1 MSDHALPNLLLNNFS
16 GDYLLRLPADFYKSA
31 KLYLSIA
38 EIKKIQKAYSVAYY
52 AHENQ
57 KRRDGSNYIT
67 HPVAVAKI
75 LLNLKMDSDS
85 ICSALMHDVLEDC
98 DVTKNDLK
106 TLFGLSVADIVDGV
120 SKLGKLDITSRNE
133 RDANNLQKM
142 MLAMSKDVRVV
153 LVKIC
158 DRLHNMRTIE
168 HLPRYKQIQ
177 KSKETIELYG
187 PLAIRIGMQDI
198 RAELEDLAFRCI
210 HPLRA
215 TMLESAINK
224 SSGGRK
230 KIVTKIRKELKKHLK
245 SNGIERV
252 GVKGR
257 EKNIYSIYRKIKSK
271 HKPFSEILDVYGF
284 RILVDSVDE
293 CYRALGIIHNYFS
306 PIENKFKDYIAIP
319 KTNGYQA
326 LHTSL
331 LALDAFPI
339 EVQIQTR
346 SMWATANMG
355 IAAHWSYKT
364 DDDAGIGTGLRAS
377 RWLSSLIDLQ
387 KKSSNPTEFADSLKK
402 DLDSEEVYLFSPKGD
417 IYALK
422 AGATPI
428 DFAYEVHTGLGDS
441 IVGCKVNRREAPL
454 NVELESGQTVEIIT
468 SSKTVEADPAWLN
481 FVVTGKARSGIRA
494 RLRNQKVS
502 SARKA
507 GKFML
512 ESELQRSGKSL
523 KDYRGSTLKRVLDSI
538 GVSSLNK
545 LLTELGSGKRTGNI
559 VAERFYSGL
568 KIRKDTDAKKIKP
581 VFIHDNHIE
590 GVSVVFAKCCHP
602 VYKDPVIAHSDTER
616 GIVIH
621 HKRCKQVAPFISKD
635 PRYIPGKWAV
645 NTKTHV
651 YTAKINI
658 VTIDEMGVLADL
670 VSVFTKAGI
679 NIEQI
684 NTKNIDSTFASF
696 EMEVDVEDLEEL
708 NNIMLKI
715 RSKKITTS
723 CTRLINEK

>member
-1 MSDHALPNLLLNNFS
+1 MSESVLPNHLINFS
-16 GDYLLRLPADFYKSA
+16 DKSLLKLPSPLYKTCKTYLNSE
-31 KLYLSIA
+31 
-38 EIKKIQKAYSVAYY
+38 EIKKIQKAYSFAFY
-52 AHENQ
+52 AHTGQ
-57 KRRDGSNYIT
+57 KRKDGSDYIT
-67 HPVAVAKI
+67 HPVAVTEI
-75 LLNLKMDSDS
+75 LLELKMDSDS
-85 ICSALMHDVLEDC
+85 ICAALMHDVLEDC
-98 DVTKNDLK
+98 NVQKSNLAKMFGDDV
-106 TLFGLSVADIVDGV
+106 AHIVDGV
-120 SKLGKLDITSRNE
+120 SKLGKIDHKNIADKN
-133 RDANNLQKM
+133 ANNLQKM
-142 MLAMSKDVRVV
+142 ALAMANDVRVI
-153 LVKIC
+153 LVKLC

-168 HLPRYKQIQ
+168 FVPRKKQIQ
-177 KSKETIELYG
+177 KSKETLDLYG
-187 PLAIRIGMQDI
+187 PLALRVGMQDI
-198 RAELEDLAFRCI
+198 RAELEDRAFKCL
-210 HPLRA
+210 HPMRA
-215 TMLESAINK
+215 DLLENAIK
-224 SSGGRK
+224 SSSGGRK
-230 KIVTKIRKELKKHLK
+230 KIVQKIRKELKSRLK
-245 SNGIERV
+245 SNGIEDA

-257 EKNIYSIYRKIKSK
+257 EKNLYSIYNKIKTK

-284 RILVDSVDE
+284 RILVDSVDD
-293 CYRALGIIHNYFS
+293 CYRSLGIIHNYFS

-355 IAAHWSYKT
+355 VAAHWSYKT

-377 RWLSSLIDLQ
+377 RWLSSLVDLQ
-387 KKSSNPTEFADSLKK
+387 KKSSNPSEFADSLKK

-468 SSKTVEADPAWLN
+468 SSKIVEADPAWLN
-481 FVVTGKARSGIRA
+481 FVVTGKARSGIRS
-494 RLRNQKVS
+494 RLRTQKVS

-645 NTKTHV
+645 NTKTLV

-670 VSVFTKAGI
+670 VSVFTNAGL

-708 NNIMLKI
+708 NNVMLKI

>member
-1 MSDHALPNLLLNNFS
+1 MSESVLPNHLINFS
-16 GDYLLRLPADFYKSA
+16 DKSLLKLPTSLYKTS
-31 KLYLSIA
+31 KTYLSP
-38 EIKKIQKAYSVAYY
+38 EDIKKIQKAYSFAFY
-52 AHENQ
+52 AHMGQ
-57 KRRDGSNYIT
+57 KRKDGSDYIT
-67 HPVAVAKI
+67 HPVAVTEI
-75 LLNLKMDSDS
+75 LLELKMDCDS
-85 ICSALMHDVLEDC
+85 ICAALMHDVLEDC
-98 DVTKNDLK
+98 NVQKSNLAKMFGDDV
-106 TLFGLSVADIVDGV
+106 AHIVDGV
-120 SKLGKLDITSRNE
+120 SKLGKIDLKNVADKN
-133 RDANNLQKM
+133 ANNLQKM
-142 MLAMSKDVRVV
+142 ALAMANDVRVI
-153 LVKIC
+153 LVKLC

-168 HLPRYKQIQ
+168 YVPRNKQIQ
-177 KSKETIELYG
+177 KSKETLDLYG
-187 PLAIRIGMQDI
+187 PLALRVGMQDI
-198 RAELEDLAFRCI
+198 RAELEDRAFKCL
-210 HPLRA
+210 HPMRA
-215 TMLESAINK
+215 DLLKSAIK
-224 SSGGRK
+224 TSSGGRK
-230 KIVTKIRKELKKHLK
+230 KIVQKIRKELKSRLK
-245 SNGIERV
+245 SNGVEDA

-257 EKNIYSIYRKIKSK
+257 EKNLYSIYNKIKTK

-284 RILVDSVDE
+284 RILVDSVDD
-293 CYRALGIIHNYFS
+293 CYRSLGIIHNYFS

-331 LALDAFPI
+331 LALNAFPI

-364 DDDAGIGTGLRAS
+364 DDEAGIGSGLRAS

-387 KKSSNPTEFADSLKK
+387 KKSSNPTEFADSLRK

-428 DFAYEVHTGLGDS
+428 DFAYEVHTGLGNS

-481 FVVTGKARSGIRA
+481 FVVTGKARSGVRA
-494 RLRNQKVS
+494 RLRTQKVS

-568 KIRKDTDAKKIKP
+568 KIRKEKDSKKIKP

-645 NTKTHV
+645 NTKTLV

-658 VTIDEMGVLADL
+658 VTIDQMGVLADL
-670 VSVFTKAGI
+670 VSVFTKAGL

-708 NNIMLKI
+708 NNVMLKI

>member
-1 MSDHALPNLLLNNFS
+1 MSESVLPNNLINFS
-16 GDYLLRLPADFYKSA
+16 DKSLLKLPSSLYKTC
-31 KLYLSIA
+31 KTYLSSEDIN
-38 EIKKIQKAYSVAYY
+38 KIQKAYSFAFY
-52 AHENQ
+52 AHTGQ
-57 KRRDGSNYIT
+57 KRKDGSDYIT
-67 HPVAVAKI
+67 HPVAVTEI
-75 LLNLKMDSDS
+75 LLDLKMDSDS
-85 ICSALMHDVLEDC
+85 ICAALMHDVLEDC
-98 DVTKNDLK
+98 NVQKSNLSKMFGNDV
-106 TLFGLSVADIVDGV
+106 AHIVDGV
-120 SKLGKLDITSRNE
+120 SKLGKIDHKNVTDKN
-133 RDANNLQKM
+133 ANNLQKM
-142 MLAMSKDVRVV
+142 ALAMANDVRVI
-153 LVKIC
+153 LVKLC

-168 HLPRYKQIQ
+168 FVPRKKQIQ
-177 KSKETIELYG
+177 KSKETLDLYG
-187 PLAIRIGMQDI
+187 PLALRVGMQDI
-198 RAELEDLAFRCI
+198 RAELEDRAFKCL
-210 HPLRA
+210 HPMRA
-215 TMLESAINK
+215 DLLKSAIET

-230 KIVTKIRKELKKHLK
+230 RIVQKIRKELKSRLK
-245 SNGIERV
+245 SNGIEDA

-257 EKNIYSIYRKIKSK
+257 EKNLYSIYNKIKSK

-284 RILVDSVDE
+284 RILVDSVDD
-293 CYRALGIIHNYFS
+293 CYRSLGIIHNYFS

-364 DDDAGIGTGLRAS
+364 DDNIGIGKGLRAS

-417 IYALK
+417 IFALK

-441 IVGCKVNRREAPL
+441 IVGCKVNRRDAPL

-494 RLRNQKVS
+494 RLRTQKDS

-523 KDYRGSTLKRVLDSI
+523 KDYRGSALKRVLDSI

-568 KIRKDTDAKKIKP
+568 KIRKDTESKNIKP

-645 NTKTHV
+645 NTKTHI

-658 VTIDEMGVLADL
+658 VTIDQMGVLADL
-670 VSVFTKAGI
+670 VSVFTNAGL

-708 NNIMLKI
+708 NNVMLKI

>member
-57 KRRDGSNYIT
+57 KRKDGSNYIT

-106 TLFGLSVADIVDGV
+106 TLFGPSVADIVDGV

-306 PIENKFKDYIAIP
+306 PIENRFKDYIAIP
-319 KTNGYQA
+319 KSNGYQA

-331 LALDAFPI
+331 LALNAFPI

-346 SMWATANMG
+346 NMYSIASFG
-355 IAAHWSYKT
+355 IAAHWQYKT
-364 DDDAGIGTGLRAS
+364 KEDDISSGLRATK
-377 RWLSSLIDLQ
+377 WLTGLVDLQ
-387 KKSSNPTEFADSLKK
+387 KKTNNPSEFAQSIKT
-402 DLDSEEVYLFSPKGD
+402 DLDSNEVFLFSPKGE
-417 IYALK
+417 IYALRK
-422 AGATPI
+422 GSTPI
-428 DFAYEVHTGLGDS
+428 DFAYEVHTDLGDN
-441 IVGCKVNRREAPL
+441 IIGCKVNRNEVPL
-454 NVELESGQTVEIIT
+454 NIELETGQTVEIIASKK
-468 SSKTVEADPAWLN
+468 SSELDPSWLN
-481 FVVTGKARSGIRA
+481 YVVTSKARSAIRA
-494 RLRNQKVS
+494 RLRKQKIS
-502 SARKA
+502 DARKA
-507 GKFML
+507 GKVML
-512 ESELQRSGKSL
+512 ETELKRGGSSLSE
-523 KDYRGSTLKRVLDSI
+523 YRGSSLKKILDSI
-538 GVSSLNK
+538 GVTSLNK
-545 LLTELGSGKRTGNI
+545 LLTDLGLGKRTGSI
-559 VAERFYSGL
+559 IAERFYSGL
-568 KIRKDTDAKKIKP
+568 QIREGIKEVNPVLILDNKI
-581 VFIHDNHIE
+581 E
-590 GVSVVFAKCCHP
+590 SVTVRFAKCCLP
-602 VYKDPVIAHSDTER
+602 VYEDAVVAHSDTER
-616 GIVIH
+616 GMVIH
-621 HKRCKQVAPFISKD
+621 HKRCKQVKPFIKKD
-635 PRYIPGKWAV
+635 PRYMPAIWGENKKDHLYKARIDVNTEDRVGVLSDLGSIFARSAINIGSV
-645 NTKTHV
+645 NTKT
-651 YTAKINI
+651 
-658 VTIDEMGVLADL
+658 IDKK
-670 VSVFTKAGI
+670 FAGFE
-679 NIEQI
+679 IEI
-684 NTKNIDSTFASF
+684 
-696 EMEVDVEDLEEL
+696 EVKDRKEL
-708 NNIMLKI
+708 RNIMQKV
-715 RSKKITTS
+715 RSMKLTTS
-723 CTRLINEK
+723 CKRNINEN

>member
-1 MSDHALPNLLLNNFS
+1 LSESVLPNHLINFS
-16 GDYLLRLPADFYKSA
+16 DKSLLKLPSSLYKTC
-31 KLYLSIA
+31 KTYLSS
-38 EIKKIQKAYSVAYY
+38 EDIKKIQKAYSFAFY
-52 AHENQ
+52 AHMGQ
-57 KRRDGSNYIT
+57 KRKDGSDYIT
-67 HPVAVAKI
+67 HPVAVTEI
-75 LLNLKMDSDS
+75 LLELKMDCDS
-85 ICSALMHDVLEDC
+85 VCSALMHDVLEDC
-98 DVTKNDLK
+98 NVQKSNLAKMFGDDV
-106 TLFGLSVADIVDGV
+106 AHIVDGV
-120 SKLGKLDITSRNE
+120 SKLGKIDHKNIAEKN
-133 RDANNLQKM
+133 ANNLQKM
-142 MLAMSKDVRVV
+142 ALAMANDVRVI
-153 LVKIC
+153 LVKLC

-168 HLPRYKQIQ
+168 FVPRKKQIQ
-177 KSKETIELYG
+177 KSKETLDLYG
-187 PLAIRIGMQDI
+187 PLALRVGMQDM
-198 RAELEDLAFRCI
+198 RAELEDRAFKCL
-210 HPLRA
+210 HPMRA
-215 TMLESAINK
+215 DLLKSAIK
-224 SSGGRK
+224 TSSGGRK
-230 KIVTKIRKELKKHLK
+230 KIVQKIRKELKSRLK
-245 SNGIERV
+245 SNGIEDA

-257 EKNIYSIYRKIKSK
+257 EKNLYSIYNKIKTK

-284 RILVDSVDE
+284 RILVDSVDD
-293 CYRALGIIHNYFS
+293 CYRSLGIIHNYFS

-331 LALDAFPI
+331 LALNAFPI

-364 DDDAGIGTGLRAS
+364 DDEAGIGSGLRAS

-428 DFAYEVHTGLGDS
+428 DFAYEVHTGLGNS

-481 FVVTGKARSGIRA
+481 FVVTGKARSGVRA
-494 RLRNQKVS
+494 RLRTQKVS

-568 KIRKDTDAKKIKP
+568 KIRKEKDSKKIKP

-645 NTKTHV
+645 NSKTLV

-658 VTIDEMGVLADL
+658 VTIDQMGVLADL
-670 VSVFTKAGI
+670 VSVFTKAGL

-708 NNIMLKI
+708 NNVMLKI

>member
-1 MSDHALPNLLLNNFS
+1 MSEKVLPNHLINFS
-16 GDYLLRLPADFYKSA
+16 DTSLRRLPSSLYKSC
-31 KLYLSIA
+31 KTYLSY
-38 EIKKIQKAYSVAYY
+38 EDIKKIQKAYSFAFY
-52 AHENQ
+52 AHFGQ
-57 KRRDGSNYIT
+57 KRRDGSDYIT
-67 HPVAVAKI
+67 HPVAVTEI
-75 LLNLKMDSDS
+75 LLELKMDPDS
-85 ICSALMHDVLEDC
+85 VCSALMHDVLEDC
-98 DVTKNDLK
+98 NVQKNNLAKIFGNDV
-106 TLFGLSVADIVDGV
+106 AHIVDGV
-120 SKLGKLDITSRNE
+120 SKLGKIEAKSIPDNN
-133 RDANNLQKM
+133 ANNLQKM
-142 MLAMSKDVRVV
+142 ALAMANDVRVI
-153 LVKIC
+153 LVKLC

-168 HLPRYKQIQ
+168 HVSRKKQIQ
-177 KSKETIELYG
+177 KANETLELYG
-187 PLAIRIGMQDI
+187 PLALRVGMQDI
-198 RAELEDLAFRCI
+198 RAELEDLSFKCI
-210 HPLRA
+210 HPMRA
-215 TMLESAINK
+215 KMLENAVKS

-230 KIVTKIRKELKKHLK
+230 KIVEKIRKELKKRLK
-245 SNGIERV
+245 TNNIEDV
-252 GVKGR
+252 AVKGR
-257 EKNIYSIYRKIKSK
+257 EKNIYSIYNKIKTK

-284 RILVDSVDE
+284 RILVDSVDD
-293 CYRALGIIHNYFS
+293 CYRSLGIIHNYFS

-331 LALDAFPI
+331 LALEAFPI

-346 SMWATANMG
+346 NMWATANMG
-355 IAAHWSYKT
+355 IAAHWGYKT
-364 DDDAGIGTGLRAS
+364 NDDESKGTELRANK
-377 RWLSSLIDLQ
+377 WLSGLVELQ
-387 KKSSNPTEFADSLKK
+387 KKSSNPSEFADSLKK

-428 DFAYEVHTGLGDS
+428 DFAYEVHTGLGNS

-468 SSKTVEADPAWLN
+468 HSSTVDADPAWLN
-481 FVVTGKARSGIRA
+481 FVVSSKARSGIRS
-494 RLRNQKVS
+494 RLRTQKVS

-523 KDYRGSTLKRVLDSI
+523 KDYRGGILKRVLDSI

-545 LLTELGSGKRTGNI
+545 LLIELGSGKRTGNI

-568 KIRKDTDAKKIKP
+568 KIRKDSDNKKIKP
-581 VFIHDNHIE
+581 VFISNNHIE

-602 VYKDPVIAHSDTER
+602 IYGDPAIAHSDTER

-621 HKRCKQVAPFISKD
+621 HKKCKQVAPFISKD
-635 PRYIPGKWAV
+635 PRYIPAKWTT
-645 NTKTHV
+645 NTKSHI

-658 VTIDEMGVLADL
+658 VTVDEIGVLAEI
-670 VSVFTKAGI
+670 VSVFTKVGI

-684 NTKNIDSTFASF
+684 HTKNIDSTFTAF
-696 EMEVDVEDLEEL
+696 EIEVDVENQAEL
-708 NNIMLKI
+708 KYIMQKL
-715 RSKKITTS
+715 RAKKITSS

>member
-1 MSDHALPNLLLNNFS
+1 MSESVLPNHLINFS
-16 GDYLLRLPADFYKSA
+16 EQSLLKLPTSFYKECKS
-31 KLYLSIA
+31 YLNPND
-38 EIKKIQKAYSVAYY
+38 IKKIQKAYSFAFY
-52 AHENQ
+52 AHTGQ
-57 KRRDGSNYIT
+57 KRKDGSDYIT
-67 HPVAVAKI
+67 HPVAVTEI
-75 LLNLKMDSDS
+75 LLKLKMDTDT
-85 ICSALMHDVLEDC
+85 ICAGLMHDVLEDC
-98 DVTKNDLK
+98 NVQKNNLAKIFGDDV
-106 TLFGLSVADIVDGV
+106 AHIVDGV
-120 SKLGKLDITSRNE
+120 SKLGQIDLQSVADKN
-133 RDANNLQKM
+133 ANNLQKM
-142 MLAMSKDVRVV
+142 ALAMANDVRVV
-153 LVKIC
+153 LVKLC

-168 HLPRYKQIQ
+168 FMPRKKQIQ
-177 KSKETIELYG
+177 KSKETLDLYG
-187 PLAIRIGMQDI
+187 PLALRIGMQDI
-198 RAELEDLAFRCI
+198 RAELEDRAFKCI
-210 HPLRA
+210 HPMRA
-215 TMLESAINK
+215 DLLKKAIQT

-230 KIVTKIRKELKKHLK
+230 RIVQQIRKELKKKLV
-245 SNGIERV
+245 SNGIEDAA
-252 GVKGR
+252 VKGR
-257 EKNIYSIYRKIKSK
+257 EKNLYSIYNKVKSK
-271 HKPFSEILDVYGF
+271 HKPFSEVLDVYGF
-284 RILVDSVDE
+284 RILVDTVDD
-293 CYRALGIIHNYFS
+293 CYRSLGVIHNYFS
-306 PIENKFKDYIAIP
+306 PIENRFKDYIAIP
-319 KTNGYQA
+319 KSNGYQA

-346 SMWATANMG
+346 SMWTTANMG
-355 IAAHWSYKT
+355 IAAHWGYKT
-364 DDDAGIGTGLRAS
+364 DNKLGAGAELRATK
-377 RWLSSLIDLQ
+377 WLNGLIDL
-387 KKSSNPTEFADSLKK
+387 KKSSSNATEFANSLKK
-402 DLDSEEVYLFSPKGD
+402 DLDSDEVYLFSPKGD

-428 DFAYEVHTGLGDS
+428 DFAYEVHTGLGDT
-441 IVGCKVNRREAPL
+441 IIGCKVNRREAPL
-454 NVELESGQTVEIIT
+454 NVVLESGQTVEIVT
-468 SSKTVEADPAWLN
+468 SSKEVEADPSWLN

-494 RLRNQKVS
+494 RLRSQRVS

-538 GVSSLNK
+538 GVTSLNK

-568 KIRKDTDAKKIKP
+568 KIRKESDSKKIKP

-602 VYKDPVIAHSDTER
+602 VYRDPVIAHSDTDR

-621 HKRCKQVAPFISKD
+621 HKRCKQVAPYISKD

-645 NTKTHV
+645 NTKNHL
-651 YTAKINI
+651 YTAKINV

-679 NIEQI
+679 NIEQV

-696 EMEVDVEDLEEL
+696 EMEVDVEDLKEL
-708 NNIMLKI
+708 NDVMLKI